1 MPVSLKRPLVFF
13 DLETTGT
20 DIANDRIVG
29 ISLVKLFPDGN
40 EKVNT
45 YRINPGIPISAE
57 ATAIHYSSDHV
68 PMFATFTFTPPMQ
81 SITVLIPNGGEY
93 WVPGGTYQIKW
104 SSDNIDLLK
113 MFLTTDNGFTW
124 ELFAE
129 NVNANDSSYEY
140 TLPLITSDQCKVR
153 IVDESND
160 LIFDES
166 DSLFTIDILPSVED
180 YFSDG
185 IPIEYNLS
193 QNFPNPFNPS
203 TTIYY
208 SIPQSSFVTLK
219 VYDILGNEIATL
231 VNEEKPAGSY
241 EVKLSTT
248 TLSSS
253 IYFYRL
259 QASSF
264 VDSKKML
271 FLK

>member
-1 MPVSLKRPLVFF
+1 MPLTLTCPLVFF

-20 DIANDRIVG
+20 DFQNDRIIE

-40 EKVNT
+40 EEVNT
-45 YRINPGIPISAE
+45 FRINPSIPIPAE

-81 SITVLIPNGGEY
+81 SITVLVPNGGEL
-93 WVPGGTYQIKW
+93 WVPGGTYQIQW
-104 SSDNIDLLK
+104 SSENVDSLK

-129 NVNANDSSYEY
+129 NVNANDSSFSY
-140 TLPLITSDQCKVR
+140 TLPLITPDQCKVK

-166 DSLFTIDILPSVED
+166 DSVFTIDILPSVED
-180 YFSDG
+180 YYGDG
-185 IPIEYNLS
+185 LPTEYNLS

-208 SIPQSSFVTLK
+208 SIPQLSFVTLK
-219 VYDILGNEIATL
+219 VYDVLGNEVAVLFNAEKQSGYYEAEFNSINL
-231 VNEEKPAGSY
+231 VSG
-241 EVKLSTT
+241 V
-248 TLSSS
+248 
-253 IYFYRL
+253 YFYKL
-259 QASSF
+259 QALNF
-264 VDSKKML
+264 VEIKKMIL
-271 FLK
+271 LK